1 MVDLCRCLCP
11 SRGQG
16 TLGDRRSWL
25 LILEMF
31 LLKSCLPSL
40 LFSSPVT
47 VWLWGSRPGTAVFF
61 SLFQCF
67 IFCSVCSA
75 VRRFLHSV
83 CCWTFT
89 STRLAL
95 FSVSAPVLSA
105 WKHECFL
112 LEVLIFVKLFFLR
125 NSLLSPRCF
134 WFLSFSLEA
143 VLGCLRI
150 LPRALG

>member
-1 MVDLCRCLCP
+1 M
-11 SRGQG
+11 
-16 TLGDRRSWL
+16 GDRHSWF

-83 CCWTFT
+83 CCWALT
-89 STRLAL
+89 STRSAL
-95 FSVSAPVLSA
+95 FS
-105 WKHECFL
+105 EC
-112 LEVLIFVKLFFLR
+112 
-125 NSLLSPRCF
+125 SC
-134 WFLSFSLEA
+134 SFSLEA
-143 VLGCLRI
+143 RVFLVGSIDFCQVVFFSGIVCFLHVAFGFCHSRSRLSLGV
-150 LPRALG
+150 